1 MKWDLASV
9 TDPSYICPRDWK
21 ILSHA
26 SLPASLSCPL
36 ALLSPPLPTPSPGR
50 HRSAPAQP
58 PSWSRWL
65 PPSPSCTPL
74 LTASRE
80 TLLKCK
86 SDQTASRL
94 NTLQGLPLYL
104 KSNPTSYPASW
115 LWLPSLTSPGPST
128 FHIRCSSHSGLLACF
143 LPTVPGAVQPAG
155 LWTWSFLCLAHP

>member
-1 MKWDLASV
+1 M
-9 TDPSYICPRDWK
+9 TPSRCQKKKKKSPLIP
-21 ILSHA
+21 LFS
-26 SLPASLSCPL
+26 SLSVSGLRTSSGSSFPDTFRIW
-36 ALLSPPLPTPSPGR
+36 LLLPVATATPSPGR

-115 LWLPSLTSPGPST
+115 LWLPSLTSPGPSS
-128 FHIRCSSHSGLLACF
+128 FHICCSSHSGLLACF
-143 LPTVPGAVQPAG
+143 LLPTVPGAVQPVG
-155 LWTWSFLCLAHP
+155 L